1 VPKLTT
7 RILDNVDKVTSP
19 IRGESSCDREM
30 QLQAGSTV
38 FESAAIASIQ
48 VVAHED
54 LNFENLTRDNEQRQI
69 EIVHAIEL
77 A

>member
-1 VPKLTT
+1 
-7 RILDNVDKVTSP
+7 
-19 IRGESSCDREM
+19 M